1 MENQESV
8 NEWASKT
15 FGNPTPK
22 AAVARMLK
30 EVEELKEL
38 DLSEITEEVR
48 EKAMREC
55 ADILIVLWVVSDTL
69 GGDLQ
74 YYVNEKMQINRK
86 RKWKMNGDGT
96 GQHVK
101 E

>member
-38 DLSEITEEVR
+38 YLSEVSAEE
-48 EKAMREC
+48 AMREC

>member
-38 DLSEITEEVR
+38 DLSEVSAEE
-48 EKAMREC
+48 AMREC